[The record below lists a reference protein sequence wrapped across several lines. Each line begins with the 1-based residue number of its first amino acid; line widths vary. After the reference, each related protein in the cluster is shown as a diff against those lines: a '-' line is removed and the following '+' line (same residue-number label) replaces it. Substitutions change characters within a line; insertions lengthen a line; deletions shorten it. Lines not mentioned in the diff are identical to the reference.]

1 MDDDTNFAGSGVQ
14 TKTSKN
20 DRPQKIAI
28 APSAQRTS
36 IGLLMAVI
44 EKGSDI
50 MPMVTV
56 SISPEQAARMR
67 EAVNCGAYA
76 SGSEVVR
83 AALRLW
89 AASAEHGVGT
99 KPAEPVEADRERMN
113 VAELYAAHTSHARR
127 A

>member
-1 MDDDTNFAGSGVQ
+1 
-14 TKTSKN
+14 
-20 DRPQKIAI
+20 
-28 APSAQRTS
+28 
-36 IGLLMAVI
+36 
-44 EKGSDI
+44 

-67 EAVNCGAYA
+67 DAVDCGEYA

-89 AASAEHGVGT
+89 AASAAQNAGAKSVSDNESD
-99 KPAEPVEADRERMN
+99 KERLN
-113 VAELYAAHTSHARR
+113 VAELYAAHTVRIHR

>member
-1 MDDDTNFAGSGVQ
+1 
-14 TKTSKN
+14 
-20 DRPQKIAI
+20 
-28 APSAQRTS
+28 
-36 IGLLMAVI
+36 
-44 EKGSDI
+44 

-89 AASAEHGVGT
+89 AASAEHGIGA
-99 KPAEPVEADRERMN
+99 KSAESVEADRERMN
-113 VAELYAAHTSHARR
+113 VADLYAAHTGHVRR

>member
-1 MDDDTNFAGSGVQ
+1 
-14 TKTSKN
+14 
-20 DRPQKIAI
+20 
-28 APSAQRTS
+28 
-36 IGLLMAVI
+36 
-44 EKGSDI
+44 

-67 EAVNCGAYA
+67 EAVNSGAYA

-89 AASAEHGVGT
+89 AASAQHSTET
-99 KPAEPVEADRERMN
+99 TPPAPVEADRERMN
-113 VAELYAAHTSHARR
+113 VAELYAAHTGHARR

>member
-1 MDDDTNFAGSGVQ
+1 
-14 TKTSKN
+14 
-20 DRPQKIAI
+20 
-28 APSAQRTS
+28 
-36 IGLLMAVI
+36 
-44 EKGSDI
+44 

-83 AALRLW
+83 EALRLW
-89 AASAEHGVGT
+89 AASTAHSTGT
-99 KPAEPVEADRERMN
+99 SRQDADADRERLD
-113 VAELYAAHTSHARR
+113 VADLYAAHSAHARR

>member
-1 MDDDTNFAGSGVQ
+1 
-14 TKTSKN
+14 
-20 DRPQKIAI
+20 
-28 APSAQRTS
+28 
-36 IGLLMAVI
+36 
-44 EKGSDI
+44 

-99 KPAEPVEADRERMN
+99 ESAESVEADRERMN
-113 VAELYAAHTSHARR
+113 VADLYAAHTGHVHSA
-127 A
+127 